1 MPLNGTQSRPK
12 ILFVTSHWPL
22 APAYGA
28 QQRVLNIGRLLS
40 RFGDV
45 SFVIVPTEIED
56 EETVRRT
63 KSEFDVCRVIRPLQ
77 AAPET
82 SFPLLQRVRHEFD
95 PTYLEADHYEASAQD
110 RTALKE
116 LIKQHDLVWIHT
128 VRTASWFRMY
138 RWPESV
144 LDLDDLQSRTH
155 RSVAHAGG
163 SLGKRLVNLRRAWI
177 WRRRERTLT
186 DRFDVLTVCSEEDR
200 RYLGMEERTHVIPNG
215 SNPMVVRPRVS
226 ADTPRIGFIG
236 NCEFMPNE
244 EGLKWFIREAW
255 PVIQRQFPRVH
266 LRIVGRKSESYS
278 TTLDPT
284 IVGLSWLEDP
294 GEEIAT
300 WSAMIVPIRVGGGT
314 RVKVAEAFARKC
326 PVVATT
332 IGAFG
337 YEAHNGEEIL
347 LADRAHDFASACL
360 SLLRNPQLGEAL
372 SERAYERFLERWT
385 WDSFE
390 STVGT
395 AVQQC
400 LARNNR
406 TNVTKLSLRPP
417 RGHEVPA
424 RENIDE

>member
-1 MPLNGTQSRPK
+1 MPLDGTQSRPK

-28 QQRVLNIGRLLS
+28 QQRVLNIGRLLG
-40 RFGDV
+40 RLGDV
-45 SFVIVPTEIED
+45 SFVIASTDVED

-63 KSEFDVCRVIRPLQ
+63 KREFDVCRVIRPLHV
-77 AAPET
+77 ASET
-82 SFPLLQRVRHEFD
+82 SFPLPQRLRHEFD
-95 PTYLEADHYEASAQD
+95 PTYLEADPYEASEQD
-110 RTALKE
+110 RMALKD
-116 LIKQHDLVWIHT
+116 LIQQHDLVWIHT
-128 VRTASWFRMY
+128 IRTASWFRMY
-138 RWPESV
+138 RWPRSV

-155 RSVAHAGG
+155 RSVAQAGG

-200 RYLGMEERTHVIPNG
+200 QYLGMEERTHVIPNG
-215 SNPMVVRPRVS
+215 SNPMVVRSRVS

-244 EGLKWFIREAW
+244 QGVKWFIHEVW
-255 PVIQRQFPRVH
+255 PVIQRQFPRVQ
-266 LRIVGRKSESYS
+266 LRLVGRKSESYL
-278 TTLDPT
+278 TKLDPN

-337 YEAHNGEEIL
+337 YDVHNGEEML
-347 LADRAHDFASACL
+347 LADRADDFASACL
-360 SLLRNPQLGEAL
+360 SLLRDRELGKAL
-372 SERAYERFLERWT
+372 SERAYQRFLERWT

-390 STVGT
+390 STVGA
-395 AVQQC
+395 AVRQC

-406 TNVTKLSLRPP
+406 SSVTELSLRP
-417 RGHEVPA
+417 
-424 RENIDE
+424 